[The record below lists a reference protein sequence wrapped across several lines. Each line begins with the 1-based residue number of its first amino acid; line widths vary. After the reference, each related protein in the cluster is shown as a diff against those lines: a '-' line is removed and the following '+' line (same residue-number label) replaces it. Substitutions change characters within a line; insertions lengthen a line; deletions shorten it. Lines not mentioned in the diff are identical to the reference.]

1 MQQIFA
7 FFGILFFEL
16 GLPQVFQLF
25 LDLRIFKFAGGEFF
39 LKLSDLFPF
48 LLGTSGLGV
57 TFLFQLQYPLFLLLD
72 QLFNR
77 ILSLH
82 LVILQF
88 IELLFQL
95 LLIVKVKLLLVPQDC
110 ELLVVDSQE
119 ILFLELNKWIST

>member
-1 MQQIFA
+1 M
-7 FFGILFFEL
+7 
-16 GLPQVFQLF
+16 
-25 LDLRIFKFAGGEFF
+25 
-39 LKLSDLFPF
+39 KLSDLFPF

-119 ILFLELNKWIST
+119 ILFLELNKSIST

>member
-1 MQQIFA
+1 MQEIFA
-7 FFGILFFEL
+7 FFAILLFEL

-119 ILFLELNKWIST
+119 ILFLELNKSIST